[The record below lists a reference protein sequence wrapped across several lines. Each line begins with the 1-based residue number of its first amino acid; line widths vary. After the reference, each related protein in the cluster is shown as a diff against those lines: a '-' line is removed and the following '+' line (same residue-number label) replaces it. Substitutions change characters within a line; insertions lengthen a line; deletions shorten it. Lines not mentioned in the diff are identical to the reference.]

1 MSGAAMALRLP
12 LRVAPDAEAAAR
24 LCAARLADLAAASI
38 TARGSCVLALS
49 GGATPQRMLEHFAG
63 QTLPWRDLRIV
74 QVDERLAPEGDPARN
89 LTSLEQALV
98 QSGPLPRANLYPM
111 PVTLALASGVT
122 AAIVACEQTL
132 RELAGNPPTLD
143 IAHLGLGEDGHTA
156 SLFPGDGLPDT
167 KDREVGFVAH
177 APQWPRLSLTV
188 PALNRARHIVWL
200 VTGTAKAAR
209 LAELIEGRGTMPAM
223 RIAREHAEVI
233 ADAAACGAPGD
244 RATRNDAPRHEP

>member
-1 MSGAAMALRLP
+1 MSCRLP
-12 LRVAPDAEAAAR
+12 LHVTPDAEAAAR
-24 LCAARLADLAAASI
+24 LCAARLAVLVTASI
-38 TARGSCVLALS
+38 AARGTCVLALS
-49 GGATPQRMLEHFAG
+49 GGVTPRRMLEHFAG

-132 RELAGNPPTLD
+132 RELAGIPPTLD

-156 SLFPGDGLPDT
+156 SLFPGDALPDA

-188 PALNRARHIVWL
+188 PLLNRARHIVWL
-200 VTGTAKAAR
+200 VAGAAKAAR
-209 LAELIEGRGTMPAM
+209 LAELVEGRGAIPAM

-233 ADAAACGAPGD
+233 ADAAACGALGD
-244 RATRNDAPRHEP
+244 RTTRNDVPRHRP